1 MGKFLFS
8 KIDFLKNCY
17 SKYAGQSCVHCRYEN
32 RNVSIW
38 NSIYILSVEIVTS
51 RNVSTPHFSTMSFS
65 DDEENS
71 KFEPMEIVDLD
82 KSKYLSKNRKII
94 IMVGLII
101 GIVILLVI
109 AIPLATIFVNS
120 KFIETKWNE
129 TFIQLND
136 EFRQEFTQLNAKI
149 GKLENHENRIRG
161 MIVHIL

>member
-1 MGKFLFS
+1 
-8 KIDFLKNCY
+8 
-17 SKYAGQSCVHCRYEN
+17 
-32 RNVSIW
+32 
-38 NSIYILSVEIVTS
+38 
-51 RNVSTPHFSTMSFS
+51 MSFS